1 MEKSNFL
8 KGLGGALC
16 LFAVAP
22 LTMAQQPLQYHN
34 DLSVLGTYIEPDD
47 ERTDDY
53 GSAFRVSYGIR
64 LGEKVWVEPT
74 FFAGIIETS
83 DPVRTDYYQQGLG
96 ADLAYRFYRDNQF
109 TPFVLAGIG
118 VSRNDVADNPA
129 DEIGGFG
136 NVGLGFMTSEISD
149 SGLRFRAEARYL
161 YDSYDDGL
169 SDIHVSAGVSVPLG
183 TTRKEVV
190 ESVKYIDK
198 PVIVEK
204 EVVAQ
209 PADTDR
215 DGVVDGVDQCPNTLI
230 GLTVDAVGCV
240 RTTEAQSLVLL
251 GVTFDT
257 NSDRLTANARDIL
270 DGTAQGLKG
279 QPGMRVE
286 LSGYTDSRG
295 SDEYN
300 RVLSQKRA
308 TAVRTYLIRA
318 GVSPVQLRAVGYG
331 ESDPLYSND
340 TAEGRERNRRV
351 EFNVISQ

>member
-1 MEKSNFL
+1 MEKSYLL
-8 KGLGGALC
+8 KGLGGVLC
-16 LFAVAP
+16 LCAVSQ
-22 LTMAQQPLQYHN
+22 LTLAQSPEYHT
-34 DLSVLGTYIEPDD
+34 DLTVLGTYIFPDD

-64 LGEKVWVEPT
+64 LDERLWVEPT
-74 FFAGIIETS
+74 FFSGIIETS

-96 ADLAYRFYRDNQF
+96 ADLAYRFYQDNRF

-129 DEIGGFG
+129 DEIGGYG
-136 NVGLGFMTSEISD
+136 NLGLGFMTSEISD
-149 SGLRFRAEARYL
+149 TGLRFRAEARYL
-161 YDSYDDGL
+161 YDSYDDGM
-169 SDIHVSAGVSVPLG
+169 SDVHLSAGISVPLG
-183 TTRKEVV
+183 TTRREVV
-190 ESVKYIDK
+190 ETVKYVEK

-204 EVVAQ
+204 EIIAP
-209 PADTDR
+209 PADSDG
-215 DGVVDGVDQCPNTLI
+215 DGVVDGVDQCPNTLV

-240 RTTEAQSLVLL
+240 RTNEAQSLVLL

-270 DGTAQGLKG
+270 DGTAEGLKG

-295 SDEYN
+295 SEEYN

-308 TAVRTYLIRA
+308 NAVRAYLLGE
-318 GVSPVQLRAVGYG
+318 GVPAAQLRAVGYG
-331 ESDPLYSND
+331 EIDPLYSND

>member
-1 MEKSNFL
+1 MEKSYFL

-16 LFAVAP
+16 LCAVAP
-22 LTMAQQPLQYHN
+22 LTQAQSPEYHT
-34 DLSVLGTYIEPDD
+34 DLSVLGIYIEPDD

-64 LGEKVWVEPT
+64 LGENLWVEPT
-74 FFAGIIETS
+74 FFSGVIETS

-118 VSRNDVADNPA
+118 VSRNDVANNPE
-129 DEIGGFG
+129 DEIGGYG

-169 SDIHVSAGVSVPLG
+169 SDIHFSAGVTVPLG

-190 ESVKYIDK
+190 ETIKYVDK

-204 EVVAQ
+204 EIIAP
-209 PADTDR
+209 PADTDG
-215 DGVVDGVDQCPNTLI
+215 DGVVDGVDQCPNTLV

-270 DGTAQGLKG
+270 DGTAEGLKG
-279 QPGMRVE
+279 QPDMRVE

-300 RVLSQKRA
+300 RMLSQKRA
-308 TAVRTYLIRA
+308 NAVRAYLLGQ
-318 GVSPVQLRAVGYG
+318 GVSPAQLRAVGYG